1 MYRVVV
7 VEDSLL
13 LRKGIIFTTDWNALH
28 CEVVGEAENGLEGF
42 KIIQEL
48 HPDIVITDIRMP
60 VLDGIQMIE
69 KLHAQCDAL
78 FIILTA
84 YNSFEYARKALRFG
98 VVEYISKPLDEL
110 EFQTLLE
117 RTCAKVADR
126 KEYEKVKVQMEKM
139 EDSRIM
145 LFQEYL
151 RGEQNVQ
158 KSHVSR
164 AVQFIEKRFA
174 DDIGVQDISKELLM
188 SESYLSRLFK
198 DETGYTIGD
207 YLLNYRI
214 KQACLLLGD
223 SSAKIYE
230 VANQVGFR
238 DQRYFSVLF
247 KKIVGLTPREFQ
259 NKLN

>member
-28 CEVVGEAENGLEGF
+28 CEVVGEAENGLEGLR
-42 KIIQEL
+42 IIQEL
-48 HPDIVITDIRMP
+48 RPDIVITDIRMP
-60 VLDGIQMIE
+60 GLDGIQMIE
-69 KLHAQCDAL
+69 RLQNQCDTL

-84 YNSFEYARKALRFG
+84 YNSFEYARKALHLG
-98 VVEYISKPLDEL
+98 VVEYISKPLDEQA
-110 EFQTLLE
+110 FQSLLME
-117 RTCAKVADR
+117 TCAKIAER
-126 KEYEKVKVQMEKM
+126 KEYEKVKVQMGKM
-139 EDSRIM
+139 DDSRIM

-151 RGEQNVQ
+151 RGEQSVQ
-158 KSHVSR
+158 KSHVYR
-164 AVQFIEKRFA
+164 AVHFIESRFS
-174 DDIGVQDISKELLM
+174 DDIGVHEISKELLM

-214 KQACLLLGD
+214 KQACLLLND

>member
-60 VLDGIQMIE
+60 VLDGLEMIE
-69 KLHAQCDAL
+69 RLHNHCDAL

-110 EFQTLLE
+110 EFQSLLV
-117 RTCAKVADR
+117 RTCAKIADR
-126 KEYEKVKVQMEKM
+126 KEYEKVKEQMEKM

-151 RGEQNVQ
+151 RGEQSVQ

-164 AVQFIEKRFA
+164 AVQFIEMRFA
-174 DDIGVQDISKELLM
+174 DDIGIQDISKDLQM

-214 KQACLLLGD
+214 KQACLLLDD
-223 SSAKIYE
+223 SSTKIYE

>member
-7 VEDSLL
+7 VEDSQL
-13 LRKGIIFTTDWNALH
+13 LRKGIIFTTDWNALQ

-42 KIIQEL
+42 KLILEVQ
-48 HPDIVITDIRMP
+48 PDIVITDIRMP
-60 VLDGIQMIE
+60 GLDGIQMIE
-69 KLHAQCDAL
+69 RLQPQCDAL

-84 YNSFEYARKALRFG
+84 YDSFEYARKALHLG
-98 VVEYISKPLDEL
+98 VVDYISKPLDEQ
-110 EFQTLLE
+110 EFQMLIA
-117 RTCAKVADR
+117 RTCDKIAKR
-126 KEYEKVKVQMEKM
+126 KEYEKVQVQMERM
-139 EDSRIM
+139 DDSRIM

-151 RGEQNVQ
+151 RGEQSVQ
-158 KSHVSR
+158 ESHVSR
-164 AVQFIEKRFA
+164 AVKFIEMSFSS
-174 DDIGVQDISKELLM
+174 DIGVQQIAQELQM

-198 DETGYTIGD
+198 DVTGYTIGD

-214 KQACLLLGD
+214 KQACLLLNDG
-223 SSAKIYE
+223 SAKIYE

>member
-13 LRKGIIFTTDWNALH
+13 LRKGIIFTTDWNALQ
-28 CEVVGEAENGLEGF
+28 CEVVGEAENGLEGL
-42 KIIQEL
+42 KIILALQ
-48 HPDIVITDIRMP
+48 PDIVITDIRMP
-60 VLDGIQMIE
+60 GLDGIQMIE
-69 KLHAQCDAL
+69 RLKNQCDAL

-84 YNSFEYARKALRFG
+84 YNSFEYARQALHLG
-98 VVEYISKPLDEL
+98 VVEYISKPLDEQ
-110 EFQTLLE
+110 EFQSLLVK
-117 RTCAKVADR
+117 TCAKIAER
-126 KEYEKVKVQMEKM
+126 KEYEKVKVQMGKM
-139 EDSRIM
+139 DDSRIM

-151 RGEQNVQ
+151 RGEQSVQ

-164 AVQFIEKRFA
+164 AVQFIEKRYA
-174 DDIGVQDISKELLM
+174 DDIGVQGIANELLM

-198 DETGYTIGD
+198 DVTGYTIGD

-214 KQACLLLGD
+214 KQACLLLND

-230 VANQVGFR
+230 VANQVGIR